1 MVLYCNL
8 KNVNGKSKSNER
20 PEGAKNIV
28 DRSLDTRVT
37 AGAAVA
43 LGRYTSP
50 VRDAG
55 RDVRPPS
62 EAVRTSV
69 RRRAPHSNEV
79 HPTFLTPL
87 IDVFTDHSASESNST
102 DCFHGR
108 IHGVSRRRNT
118 GRSG

>member
-50 VRDAG
+50 TRRPSAP
-55 RDVRPPS
+55 RPPRGRS
-62 EAVRTSV
+62 DFGSPSRTALQRS
-69 RRRAPHSNEV
+69 PSHL
-79 HPTFLTPL
+79 F
-87 IDVFTDHSASESNST
+87 DST
-102 DCFHGR
+102 D
-108 IHGVSRRRNT
+108 
-118 GRSG
+118 